1 MLGNIVKIWHEE
13 LFELDLKNKRNVKSD
28 LEIGYIPIDKSNY
41 KDVEKIRGGIVH
53 NF

>member
-13 LFELDLKNKRNVKSD
+13 LFAIDAENKNKIKSD
-28 LEIGYIPIDKSNY
+28 FEIEYIPIDMSNY
-41 KDVEKIRGGIVH
+41 KDVEIIRGGIVH